1 MKIVVLA
8 GGLSTERTVSLVSGQ
23 SVCKTLRKLGHRAV
37 MVDMFLGLEDYE
49 GDLEALF
56 DVEDGRC
63 GQFSILA
70 AEPDLDAVRK
80 MRKDKSASM
89 FGQLF
94 D

>member
-49 GDLEALF
+49 GDL
-56 DVEDGRC
+56 
-63 GQFSILA
+63 
-70 AEPDLDAVRK
+70 
-80 MRKDKSASM
+80 
-89 FGQLF
+89 
-94 D
+94 